1 MSRTGGDEFLII
13 VEGNNEKAEKIEN
26 ETLQQLALLNIEKE
40 EKYAVEASIGTYT
53 TIIDGKTSCQECI
66 RLSDMEMY
74 RNKRIKKKGRAE

>member
-1 MSRTGGDEFLII
+1 MKIFKNQNIDDHLVLNHDDEVL
-13 VEGNNEKAEKIEN
+13 K
-26 ETLQQLALLNIEKE
+26 NIEKE